1 MNTDSINGRNMDNS
15 SARVALMLGNFVI
28 GLAIVGIAG
37 MLSDLAKGLDVTIQQ
52 AGFLVTAGAIVL
64 CIGSP
69 LTVWA
74 ASTLDRRVLLTSS
87 LFIVALGHFASAFAP
102 NYGVLLTLRVL
113 MLIAAAL
120 FTPVA
125 ASTVAMI
132 VSQTERHGAI
142 TFVFLGWSL
151 SVAVGLPAVAFLA
164 AHAGWQVTFAA
175 MGVGLLACAM
185 LVFHTLPSGLRGAP
199 ISFSSWGMLGR
210 NRFVV
215 TLLILT
221 AVQIAG
227 QFVVFTYLAPLLSR
241 LAGADVAAISIFFSL
256 FGVMGFIG
264 NVIATRLVTKLGPFT
279 TSGLALLSIFLGF
292 TLWSLGVGTLVVMGM
307 GVALWG
313 LGFAAINSMQQAR
326 LIGAVPA
333 LGSAAVALNTSSVYV
348 GQAIGSALGG
358 FLFAQDLPRAQGYA
372 AMILFGLSLALLA
385 TTRDTPR

>member
-1 MNTDSINGRNMDNS
+1 MNIDSTNNHNRDYS
-15 SARVALMLGNFVI
+15 STRVALMLGNFVI
-28 GLAIVGIAG
+28 GLAIIGVAG
-37 MLSDLAKGLDVTIQQ
+37 MLSELAKGLDVTIQQ
-52 AGFLVTAGAIVL
+52 AGLLVTAGAIVL
-64 CIGSP
+64 CVGSP

-74 ASTLDRRVLLTSS
+74 TSAFDRRLLLTSS

-102 NYGVLLTLRVL
+102 NYSALLALRVL

-132 VSQTERHGAI
+132 VPQAERHGAI

-164 AHAGWQVTFAA
+164 AHAGWQATFAA
-175 MGVGLLACAM
+175 LGVGLLACAA
-185 LVFHTLPSGLRGAP
+185 LVFQGLPHGLSGTP
-199 ISFSSWGMLGR
+199 ILFSSWGSLGR

-215 TLLILT
+215 TLLALT

-227 QFVVFTYLAPLLSR
+227 QFVVFTYLAPLLRR
-241 LAGADVAAISIFFSL
+241 LASADVMAIGIFFST

-292 TLWSLGVGTLVVMGM
+292 TLWSLGVSVLIVMGA

-333 LGSAAVALNTSSVYV
+333 LGSAAVALNTSAVYV

-358 FLFAQDLPRAQGYA
+358 VLFAHDLLRAQGYA
-372 AMILFGLSLALLA
+372 AMILVGLSLVLLA
-385 TTRDTPR
+385 TTHDSRL

>member
-1 MNTDSINGRNMDNS
+1 MNTDSTNSRNMDHS
-15 SARVALMLGNFVI
+15 SARVALMLGNFII

-37 MLSDLAKGLDVTIQQ
+37 MLSELAKGLDVTIQQ
-52 AGFLVTAGAIVL
+52 AGLLVTAGAIVL
-64 CIGSP
+64 CVGSP

-74 ASTLDRRVLLTSS
+74 TSAFDRRLLLTSS

-102 NYGVLLTLRVL
+102 NYGVLLALRVL

-132 VSQTERHGAI
+132 VPQAERHGAI

-164 AHAGWQVTFAA
+164 AHAGWQATFAA
-175 MGVGLLACAM
+175 MGVGLLACAV
-185 LVFHTLPSGLRGAP
+185 LVFQGLPPGLSGTP
-199 ISFSSWGMLGR
+199 ISFSSWGALGR

-215 TLLILT
+215 TLLALT

-227 QFVVFTYLAPLLSR
+227 QFVVFTYLVPLLRR
-241 LAGADVAAISIFFSL
+241 LAGADVMAIGIFFST

-292 TLWSLGVGTLVVMGM
+292 TLWSLGVSILIVMGA

-333 LGSAAVALNTSSVYV
+333 LGSAAVALNTSAVYV

-358 FLFAQDLPRAQGYA
+358 VLFAHDLPRAQGYA
-372 AMILFGLSLALLA
+372 AMILVGLSLVLLA
-385 TTRDTPR
+385 TTRDSRL